1 MSLVGFENITIFEFP
16 MVLGDNPS
24 CSNGAPVCLGRKHTS
39 SHTHSVD
46 IYEFLRKGN
55 RRSRRRLILDV
66 PTRAEILL
74 SPAGFEM
81 REIVDATLAV
91 QAIRKS
97 RVESLK
103 IQGWQR
109 LTIALETTGTLPMGV
124 MHGVLGTTGQIVSTT
139 GGLLASTGRATG
151 GILITSGRVTGGL
164 LASSGRA
171 ITSLPAAVLGSVG
184 SSQRTLQAKSA

>member
-1 MSLVGFENITIFEFP
+1 MSLVGFDNVTIFEFP

-24 CSNGAPVCLGRKHTS
+24 CSNGAPVCLGRKAIS
-39 SHTHSVD
+39 SKTQSID
-46 IYEFLRKGN
+46 IYEFIRKGK

-74 SPAGFEM
+74 SAGFEM
-81 REIVDATLAV
+81 YEIVDATLAV

-103 IQGWQR
+103 VQGWQR
-109 LTIALETTGTLPMGV
+109 LTIALETTGKLPMGV
-124 MHGVLGTTGQIVSTT
+124 MSGVLGTTGQIVSTT

-151 GILITSGRVTGGL
+151 GILITSSRVTGGF

-171 ITSLPAAVLGSVG
+171 LTSLPGAVLGSVG

>member
-1 MSLVGFENITIFEFP
+1 VFP

-24 CSNGAPVCLGRKHTS
+24 CSNGAPVCLARKAIS
-39 SHTHSVD
+39 SNTYSIDVYD
-46 IYEFLRKGN
+46 FIRKDK
-55 RRSRRRLILDV
+55 RRSRRRMILDV

-74 SPAGFEM
+74 AAGFEM

-103 IQGWQR
+103 VQGWQR
-109 LTIALETTGTLPMGV
+109 LTIALETTGKLPMGV
-124 MHGVLGTTGQIVSTT
+124 MSGVLGTTEKIVSTT

-151 GILITSGRVTGGL
+151 EILITSGRVTGGL
-164 LASSGRA
+164 LASSGRVFTR
-171 ITSLPAAVLGSVG
+171 IPAAVRGSVVG

>member
-1 MSLVGFENITIFEFP
+1 MSLVGFDSVTIFEFP

-24 CSNGAPVCLGRKHTS
+24 CSNGAPVCLARKAIS
-39 SHTHSVD
+39 SDTHSID
-46 IYEFLRKGN
+46 IYEFIRNGRRRTRK
-55 RRSRRRLILDV
+55 RLILNV
-66 PTRAEILL
+66 ATRAEILL
-74 SPAGFEM
+74 GAGFEM
-81 REIVDATLAV
+81 CEIAEATMAV

-109 LTIALETTGTLPMGV
+109 LTIALETTGKLPMGV
-124 MHGVLGTTGQIVSTT
+124 MSGVLGTTGQIVSTT
-139 GGLLASTGRATG
+139 GGILASTGHATG

-164 LASSGRA
+164 LASSGRV
-171 ITSLPAAVLGSVG
+171 ITGLPAAVLGSVG